1 DARLRWR
8 PRMRVA
14 KRSLFPK
21 SPEGDAMLADQHG
34 LTISTSSPEGAAGF
48 ERTLCAYLKYRADAP
63 QHLAQT
69 LAADPELG
77 LAHCLG
83 GYFAMLS
90 YRLANVRSL

>member
-1 DARLRWR
+1 MLR
-8 PRMRVA
+8 
-14 KRSLFPK
+14 
-21 SPEGDAMLADQHG
+21 DQHG

-48 ERTLCAYLKYRADAP
+48 ERTLRAYLKYRADAP

-83 GYFAMLS
+83 GYFAMLF
-90 YRLANVRSL
+90 LSLDYVTAVS